1 MPRKFDVFKIIT
13 VLRKISLVSNVETL
27 LIDEIEHRGFYKL
40 RCTLIPSKFKLDIKY
55 INTEE
60 CFLYSYQLYTDKA
73 IARWDNE
80 PHYPDLNNYPHHFHY
95 KDNIGA
101 SQLSGNPMQDVKK
114 VCSFV
119 KGIIES
125 ISMTP

>member
-13 VLRKISLVSNVETL
+13 ALRKISLISNVETL

-119 KGIIES
+119 KGMIES

>member
-1 MPRKFDVFKIIT
+1 VSFPLVGNPSDCSGSQKRFWTSQNDRNKELQQRPQGVKF
-13 VLRKISLVSNVETL
+13 
-27 LIDEIEHRGFYKL
+27 
-40 RCTLIPSKFKLDIKY
+40 IKY
-55 INTEE
+55 ISTEE
-60 CFLYSYQLYTDKA
+60 DILYSYQLYIDKA

-119 KGIIES
+119 KGMIES

>member
-1 MPRKFDVFKIIT
+1 MPHKFDVFKIIK
-13 VLRKISLVSNVETL
+13 VLKRISLVSNIETL

-55 INTEE
+55 ISTEE
-60 CFLYSYQLYTDKA
+60 EFFYSYQLYTDKA

-101 SQLSGNPMQDVKK
+101 SLLSGNAIKDVKK
-114 VCSFV
+114 VCLYV
-119 KGIIES
+119 KGMIES
-125 ISMTP
+125 I